1 MAQSNSTMDYDVMYE
16 RLEIDFRPET
26 TEELKKFLSDI
37 KALLTT
43 PKLKKAD
50 IKALEDRKD
59 DYSCN
64 VERLQDLLHIVA
76 EIPCILKKR
85 ERKMKEQR
93 ELKKIKFDE
102 EKGQID
108 LGHNK
113 IILTLLKE
121 NERLKGKEKEW
132 PILDKEKDNIEIL
145 LAKEKEMVKMV
156 KSAEKRAR
164 ESEKYKETV
173 QQIKQLI
180 VDLENRSARPERLE
194 TNASECGETR

>member
-156 KSAEKRAR
+156 KSAEK
-164 ESEKYKETV
+164 
-173 QQIKQLI
+173 
-180 VDLENRSARPERLE
+180 
-194 TNASECGETR
+194 